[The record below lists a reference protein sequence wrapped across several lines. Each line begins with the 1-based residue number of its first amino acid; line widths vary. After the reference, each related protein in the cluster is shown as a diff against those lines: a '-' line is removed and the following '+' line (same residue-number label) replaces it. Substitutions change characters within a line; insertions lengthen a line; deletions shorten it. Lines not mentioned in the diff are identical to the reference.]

1 MAIHAFTLA
10 KTNKTPMNLLSP
22 RYRVRQLLNERWIA
36 EFKKWPWSRWR
47 TVSDEGKLDSPYL
60 FGEGDRIDEPD
71 SWFITKDDAIKA
83 FSWLLVSDPELIE
96 EPEGEHPSMTIGP
109 VHVEYPASRQHV
121 HHEQNLTPKAYRDSN
136 PYVAGPT
143 SRTTSLF

>member
-1 MAIHAFTLA
+1 
-10 KTNKTPMNLLSP
+10 MNLLSP

-36 EFKKWPWSRWR
+36 EFKKWPWSRWK
-47 TVSDEGKLDSPYL
+47 TVSKKGLLGIRERYDC
-60 FGEGDRIDEPD
+60 GDDGYETDI
-71 SWFITKDDAIKA
+71 WFAEKDNAIKA

-121 HHEQNLTPKAYRDSN
+121 HHEQNLTPEAHQDGN
-136 PYVAGPT
+136 PYVSGPT